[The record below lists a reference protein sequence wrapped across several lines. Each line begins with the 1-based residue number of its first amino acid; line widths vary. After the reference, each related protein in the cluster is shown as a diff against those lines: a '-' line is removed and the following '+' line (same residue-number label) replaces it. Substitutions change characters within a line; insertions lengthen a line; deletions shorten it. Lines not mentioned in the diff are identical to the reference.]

1 MDRRLGVLG
10 GVLTV
15 IAVLAAVILFEVLG
29 TVFFALTVAFLLAP
43 VRRRIRDRGVSRLVT
58 TIVVTAAAFIGV
70 IVLTAP
76 VGYLLFAR
84 FGDVLAFLNA
94 LPESI
99 PLEFAGFRY
108 DLVVADL
115 LVLAERQLRLTVTS
129 LAAALPVLVTKFAL
143 FVLLV
148 FSLLYNESD
157 IRSSVI
163 AVVPPE
169 YRDIANALH
178 ERARNTLYAL
188 YVLQA
193 VTALATFLIA
203 LPVFVVLG
211 YGSPLVLA
219 TVAGVLQFIPV
230 AGPSILIAV
239 LVGGNLLTGDIVG
252 AVLIALLGG
261 GLIAWLPDL
270 AIRPRLAS
278 RTANINSSLYFIGF
292 VGGLLSLGA
301 LGVIVGPLVID
312 LLAETAGLVADE
324 FDIESEPA

>member
-157 IRSSVI
+157 IRSNVI

>member
-1 MDRRLGVLG
+1 MDRRLAVLG
-10 GVLTV
+10 GVLVT
-15 IAVLAAVILFEVLG
+15 IAVLAAVILVDVLG

-43 VRRRIRDRGVSRLVT
+43 LRRRIRDRGVSRLMT
-58 TIVVTAAAFIGV
+58 TVIVTATAFVGV
-70 IVLTAP
+70 VVLIAP

-84 FGDVLAFLNA
+84 FADVLAFINA

-99 PLEFAGFRY
+99 MLEIAGFQY
-108 DLVVADL
+108 ELVVAEL
-115 LVLAERQLRLTVTS
+115 IAFAEQRLRGTVTS
-129 LAAALPVLVTKFAL
+129 VAAALPVLVTKFAL

-148 FSLLYNESD
+148 FSLLHNESD

-203 LPVFVVLG
+203 LPVFFFLG
-211 YGSPLVLA
+211 YSSPLVLA

-230 AGPSILIAV
+230 LGPSILIAV
-239 LVGGNLLTGDIVG
+239 LVIGNLLAGDIVG
-252 AVLIALLGG
+252 ALAIAFLGG

-270 AIRPRLAS
+270 TIRPRLAS
-278 RTANINSSLYFIGF
+278 RTADINGSLYFIGF

-301 LGVIVGPLVID
+301 IGVIVGPLVID
-312 LLAETAGLVADE
+312 LLAETASLVADE
-324 FDIESEPA
+324 FEIEPETA